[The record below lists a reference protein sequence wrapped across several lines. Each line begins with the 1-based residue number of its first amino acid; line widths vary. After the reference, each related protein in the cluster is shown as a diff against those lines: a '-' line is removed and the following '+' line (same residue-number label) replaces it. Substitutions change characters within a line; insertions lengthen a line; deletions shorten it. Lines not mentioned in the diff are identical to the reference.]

1 MEILILAISVITVTG
16 VLFLYFLKKNNR
28 DRKENLNIVKDKNML
43 KFYLSDDIFFSIDL
57 DKNSKF
63 THTLLRTIRNEIASL
78 KTTVRKISLIN
89 IEDEAL
95 EKRLNRMLK
104 KAQEKG

>member
-1 MEILILAISVITVTG
+1 MEILILAISIIMATG
-16 VLFLYFLKKNNR
+16 VLFLYFLKKNNK
-28 DRKENLNIVKDKNML
+28 DRKENLNIIKDDNIL

-57 DKNSKF
+57 DKNTKF
-63 THTLLRTIRNEIASL
+63 THILLRTIRNEISSL

-95 EKRLNRMLK
+95 ENRLNRMLK